1 MSKYVWENCNLN
13 PLIEI
18 EIFCFKIAIF
28 TSAIYKMFE
37 VFYQFI
43 GEERMKSSTRTMSQM
58 IDEWEHVFAKDVN
71 LILLKCF
78 MRFIQ
83 ANGTSCITAF
93 HINDQD

>member
-1 MSKYVWENCNLN
+1 
-13 PLIEI
+13 
-18 EIFCFKIAIF
+18 
-28 TSAIYKMFE
+28 MFE

-43 GEERMKSSTRTMSQM
+43 TEERIKSSTRTMSQV

-83 ANGTSCITAF
+83 ANGRFGKIFFSRKKLIKMLM
-93 HINDQD
+93 DQFVCV